1 MKECKRCLVVKELT
15 EFTKNSRKADGL
27 CIYCKSCTRASV
39 KKSYWSDAEKSRN
52 ISKQK
57 RVRNAIEISKKSK
70 EYYRINKDKINKS
83 QAEYRNR
90 PDVKEK
96 TKKRIREWEQN
107 KRQSDSKYVMTKNL
121 RAYIRNVFKR
131 YSKNG
136 KLKTCKD
143 YGIEF
148 NTIFSKVGARPSE
161 NHELDH
167 IIPITKFDLDNP
179 EHVRLAHL
187 PCNLQWLAKIDNK
200 KKSNSIPLIA
210 YENEELRSILVAI
223 GLL

>member
-1 MKECKRCLVVKELT
+1 MKECKKCQVVKEVT
-15 EFTKNSRKADGL
+15 EFTKNSRNVDGL
-27 CIYCKSCTRASV
+27 CIYCKQCTRASV
-39 KKSYWSDAEKSRN
+39 KKSYWSDVEKSRGK
-52 ISKQK
+52 SKEK
-57 RVRNAIEISKKSK
+57 RARNAVEISKKSK

-83 QAEYRNR
+83 HAEYRNR
-90 PDVKEK
+90 PEVKEK
-96 TKKRIREWEQN
+96 TNKRIREWEQN

-136 KLKTCKD
+136 KLNTCKN

-148 NTIFSKVGARPSE
+148 NTIFSKIGERPSE
-161 NHELDH
+161 NHQLDH

-187 PCNLQWLAKIDNK
+187 PCNLQWLHKIDNR
-200 KKSNSIPLIA
+200 KKSNNIPPEA
-210 YENEELRSILVAI
+210 YENEELRSILTAI